1 MDSRARNEGPRSIH
15 KSHNKNIRP
24 TPNALRGRELF
35 PDAMSHKQTGGA
47 AVESAAV
54 TEFGRLTMPR
64 GFKRPGEE
72 QAESPKLAR
81 TSGEDTGGE
90 RTHGADKK
98 DALESR
104 TAVVLH
110 RPQGRLQR
118 DPQRV
123 APAVVG
129 AELGLRDQPSASM
142 NHPNLPS
149 APHPVD
155 DSSGKNAFRT
165 ALEQAP

>member
-1 MDSRARNEGPRSIH
+1 
-15 KSHNKNIRP
+15 
-24 TPNALRGRELF
+24 
-35 PDAMSHKQTGGA
+35 MSHKQTGGA

-64 GFKRPGEE
+64 GFKGPGEK